1 MREADTKVSEPMKP
15 DKRQTGTSAAPMLKC
30 SVGIFAHNEAA
41 NIAALLRALSAQVLR
56 QAQISEIIVVSSAST
71 DGTDDIVRE
80 YIKQDP
86 RVRLITQE
94 RREGKSAAINLFL
107 ASATEQ
113 LLVVISGDVIPAPHT
128 IELLISA
135 LRDPSIGATGGRPV
149 PVNDEN
155 GFMGYAVHLL
165 WRLHHRMAMLS
176 PKLGEMIAFRKVM
189 DAIPADSAVD
199 EASIE
204 ALVRDAGLKLRY
216 IPEAIISNKGPL
228 NLKDFIKQRRRIQN
242 GHLWLMEK
250 QGYEVVSQD
259 KGTLLWILLDEAL
272 EYPFR
277 VPKMLAVM
285 ALEIWCRLLGS
296 WDYRVKGRNP
306 FAWEIARSTKDL
318 GGVDAPLPGNDDED
332 KT

>member
-1 MREADTKVSEPMKP
+1 
-15 DKRQTGTSAAPMLKC
+15 
-30 SVGIFAHNEAA
+30 
-41 NIAALLRALSAQVLR
+41 
-56 QAQISEIIVVSSAST
+56 
-71 DGTDDIVRE
+71 
-80 YIKQDP
+80 
-86 RVRLITQE
+86 VRLITQE

-107 ASATEQ
+107 ASAKEQ
-113 LLVVISGDVIPAPHT
+113 LLVVISGDVIPAPKT

-135 LRDPSIGATGGRPV
+135 FRDPSIGATGGRPM
-149 PVNDEN
+149 PVNDEQ

-189 DAIPADSAVD
+189 DSIPSDSAVD

-216 IPEAIISNKGPL
+216 IPEALIRNKGPQ

-259 KGTLLWILLDEAL
+259 KGTLLWILLDEAR
-272 EYPFR
+272 EYPQNI
-277 VPKMLAVM
+277 PKMLAVM
-285 ALEIWCRLLGS
+285 ALEIWCRALGT

-318 GGVDAPLPGNDDED
+318 GDPS
-332 KT
+332 

>member
-1 MREADTKVSEPMKP
+1 MREADTKVSEPVKP
-15 DKRQTGTSAAPMLKC
+15 ENRQTGTSAAPLMNC
-30 SVGIFAHNEAA
+30 SVGVFAHNEAA
-41 NIAALLRALSAQVLR
+41 NIAALLQSLSAQRL
-56 QAQISEIIVVSSAST
+56 ANAAITEIIVVSSAST
-71 DGTDDIVRE
+71 DGTDEIVRA
-80 YIKQDP
+80 YSIQDP

-107 ASATEQ
+107 ASAKEQ
-113 LLVVISGDVIPAPHT
+113 LLVVISGDVIPAPKT

-135 LRDPSIGATGGRPV
+135 FRDPSIGATGGRPM
-149 PVNDEN
+149 PVNDEQ

-189 DAIPADSAVD
+189 DSIPSDSAVD

-216 IPEAIISNKGPL
+216 IPEALIRNKGPQ

-259 KGTLLWILLDEAL
+259 KGTLLWILLDEAR
-272 EYPFR
+272 EYPQNI
-277 VPKMLAVM
+277 PKMLAVM
-285 ALEIWCRLLGS
+285 ALEIWCRALGT

-318 GGVDAPLPGNDDED
+318 GDPS
-332 KT
+332 